1 MSDRADRAAGYHAEA
16 ERLRKA
22 GDLDAALTR
31 QRRAVALWREVGD
44 TASLAHAV
52 RHIADMLVEA
62 GRASEASQPI
72 AEMIALYA
80 RCRDAP
86 PLDIANALRSAA
98 VQAEAIG
105 DSDTAEA
112 FWLKARQRYAALD
125 DLFEK
130 LTGQPGNPGV
140 AEADARI
147 KALRG

>member
-1 MSDRADRAAGYHAEA
+1 MSDRAEQAARYHAES

-22 GDLDAALTR
+22 GDLDGALVR
-31 QRRAVALWREVGD
+31 QRRAVALWRELGD
-44 TASLAHAV
+44 NTRLAHAV
-52 RHIADMLVEA
+52 RHIADLLVAA
-62 GRASEASQPI
+62 GRAAEASEPI

-80 RCRDAP
+80 RASEAP

-125 DLFEK
+125 DMFEK

-147 KALRG
+147 RALRG